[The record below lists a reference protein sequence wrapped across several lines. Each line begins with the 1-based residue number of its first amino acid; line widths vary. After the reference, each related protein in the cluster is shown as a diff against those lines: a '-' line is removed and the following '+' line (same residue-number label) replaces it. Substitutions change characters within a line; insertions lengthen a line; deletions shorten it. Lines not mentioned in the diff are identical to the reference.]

1 METKKEIIDDLKEDL
16 RYSIEQL
23 EDNIEISPEY
33 AKIIK
38 QRLDWG
44 SGLDTQWID
53 DNSPVKDEAKE

>member
-1 METKKEIIDDLKEDL
+1 MFVAK
-16 RYSIEQL
+16 QL
-23 EDNIEISPEY
+23 GRSAIGIEISPEY